1 MQQLLEILC
10 RNLYRESKH
19 RSYSRDVN
27 IEEKS
32 EVRCRMYACMS
43 VIARRSIQVH
53 LELMALQSNST
64 LASEPAEAGGAALLT
79 VRPDFAGHSVF
90 KEPLNLLMCSRLVSK
105 RTWHLLDV

>member
-1 MQQLLEILC
+1 M
-10 RNLYRESKH
+10 
-19 RSYSRDVN
+19 
-27 IEEKS
+27 
-32 EVRCRMYACMS
+32 RCRMYACMS

-64 LASEPAEAGGAALLT
+64 LASERACRPAEAGGAALLT
-79 VRPDFAGHSVF
+79 VRPDFVGHSVF